1 MLKSQGNNIG
11 RELVKL
17 FGSLNSARQQ
27 GYTYT
32 MFPTYNWRYLSI
44 VVSLLLKEGIL
55 DSFYSLNSVDLDF
68 FLNKRFRRY
77 FQIMSFVF
85 LWFRFIGNF
94 YMLKNFKIYWS
105 IHKKIVVDTFY
116 LKFLVNL
123 YPNSCFYLYTSYGL
137 ISHREALFL
146 NVGGLLLFSLF

>member
-94 YMLKNFKIYWS
+94 YMLKNFKIY
-105 IHKKIVVDTFY
+105 
-116 LKFLVNL
+116 
-123 YPNSCFYLYTSYGL
+123 
-137 ISHREALFL
+137 
-146 NVGGLLLFSLF
+146 